1 MKLRKS
7 LLATLLLLAAAAVSG
22 RVLQIILAMNG
33 LALRATVR
41 IVAYSLLMVLAAA
54 VFAQIVAVFCFWLR
68 GKEKGTFLR
77 MVGAAITMVAI
88 LSVLSGGIWAGS
100 KVIFST
106 EREHVVEKNGT
117 KMVACVNNFL
127 QVVVQY
133 YDYDSMFVRG
143 NQVRAAEDY
152 GNAEYDDPFVLPD
165 MPEPRRAIDFDQDG
179 QMILPHPKRP
189 VAKSEK

>member
-7 LLATLLLLAAAAVSG
+7 LLATLLLLAAASVSG
-22 RVLQIILAMNG
+22 RMLQIILAING

-41 IVAYSLLMVLAAA
+41 LVAYSFLLVLVLA
-54 VFAQIVAVFCFWLR
+54 VLAQIIAVFCFWIR

-77 MVGAAITMVAI
+77 MVGAGISMIVI
-88 LSVLSGGIWAGS
+88 LSVLAGSIWAGS

-133 YDYDSMFVRG
+133 YDYDSVFVRG
-143 NQVRAAEDY
+143 NQIRAAEDY
-152 GNAEYDDPFVLPD
+152 GTAEYDDPFSLPD
-165 MPEPRRAIDFDQDG
+165 MPEPRRAVDFDEDG
-179 QMILPHPKRP
+179 QMLLPRQKRP
-189 VAKSEK
+189 IS